1 MAEEKVTGF
10 KRVSSVPRNP
20 APNLRQN
27 PDLRE
32 VILVIKFAIPRIGLH
47 NVKGHPLE
55 SPLVHA

>member
-1 MAEEKVTGF
+1 MTGF

-32 VILVIKFAIPRIGLH
+32 VILVINFAIPRIGLH